1 MFHNQRRKLRPAV
14 ARRTVNDAVR
24 PAVSARGGLSGD
36 DALDDLI
43 RALHD
48 ERGMAAATLVG
59 LRRSLTPFLAWLA
72 ARGRAWQDAALED
85 VTAYLA
91 SRPHWSRVTISRH
104 VQCLR
109 SFFRH
114 AAMRGWVRPGLAGM
128 IDAPRLYTH
137 ERLPQGPRWSEVQQL
152 LDANRGDAGAQIRN
166 YAMLVLLAVYGF
178 RSGEVCGLTLDDIDW
193 EHERIH
199 PPRPKQRKVG
209 LYPLVG
215 EVADALVRYLTQV
228 RPRRA
233 SRAVFVTLRRPY
245 RPLSAGGLSTQV
257 RLAQL
262 RLGQTLQRYGPHGLR
277 HANAT
282 YLLGEGFT
290 LKEIG
295 DHLGHTTV
303 RATEIYAKV
312 DVVSLR
318 QVGDVDLASLAAHER
333 DCAARETPFFDVG
346 SLDALRMVADVKLG
360 GVR

>member
-1 MFHNQRRKLRPAV
+1 MFHDQRRKFRPAV

-24 PAVSARGGLSGD
+24 PAVPVGGGVSGD

-43 RALHD
+43 RALRD
-48 ERGMAAATLVG
+48 ERGLAAATLVG

-109 SFFRH
+109 SFLRH
-114 AAMRGWVRPGLAGM
+114 AAMRGWVRPGLAEM
-128 IDAPRLYTH
+128 IDAPRLYTY

-152 LDANRGDAGAQIRN
+152 LDANRGDAAVQIRN

-209 LYPLVG
+209 QYPLVG
-215 EVADALVRYLTQV
+215 EVAEAIVRYLTRV
-228 RPRRA
+228 RPRCA

-245 RPLSAGGLSTQV
+245 RPLSGGGLSTQV
-257 RLAQL
+257 RVAQL

-295 DHLGHTTV
+295 DHLGHTMV

-318 QVGDVDLASLAAHER
+318 QVGDIDLASLVAHER
-333 DCAARETPFFDVG
+333 DCAARATPFFNVG
-346 SLDALRMVADVKLG
+346 DLDALREVADVQLG

>member
-1 MFHNQRRKLRPAV
+1 MFHDRKLRPAV
-14 ARRTVNDAVR
+14 AQRVVVDAVR
-24 PAVSARGGLSGD
+24 PAVPASRDVSGE
-36 DALDDLI
+36 DALDNLVG
-43 RALHD
+43 ALRD
-48 ERGMAAATLVG
+48 DRGLAAATLVG

-72 ARGRAWQDAALED
+72 ARRRSWHDVSLED

-91 SRPHWSRVTISRH
+91 SQPHWSRVTISRH

-109 SFFRH
+109 NFFRH
-114 AAMRGWVRPGLAGM
+114 AAMRGWVRPGLAET

-137 ERLPQGPRWSEVQQL
+137 ERLPQGPRWAEVQQL
-152 LDANRGDAGAQIRN
+152 LDANRGDAAAQVRN
-166 YAMLVLLAVYGF
+166 YAMLLLLAVYGF

-199 PPRPKQRKVG
+199 PPRPKQAESGTVPVG
-209 LYPLVG
+209 RRGRRGDRALPHARAPALRIARGVCHAASALSTPLG
-215 EVADALVRYLTQV
+215 
-228 RPRRA
+228 RR
-233 SRAVFVTLRRPY
+233 
-245 RPLSAGGLSTQV
+245 LSTQV
-257 RLAQL
+257 RVAQQ

-295 DHLGHTTV
+295 DHLGHTMV

-318 QVGDVDLASLAAHER
+318 QVGDVDLASLVAHER
-333 DCAARETPFFDVG
+333 QCAARATPFFHVG
-346 SLDALRMVADVKLG
+346 DLEALREVADVQLG